1 MSSRAPIGYLGIA
14 ANPIA
19 TNQGFKSV
27 VLTEASLNR
36 WIVCVLEALMDSIV
50 KRASGTTFKE
60 ISGTEFGKTLVP
72 LPSMREQ
79 ARILESCENVL
90 GSITNQ

>member
-27 VLTEASLNR
+27 VLIDTTVNYWL
-36 WIVCVLEALMDSIV
+36 ICGLEALMDSIV

-60 ISGTEFGKTLVP
+60 ISGAEFGKTLIP
-72 LPSMREQ
+72 LPPIGEQ
-79 ARILESCENVL
+79 TRILGSCRNLSTVV
-90 GSITNQ
+90 TNQ